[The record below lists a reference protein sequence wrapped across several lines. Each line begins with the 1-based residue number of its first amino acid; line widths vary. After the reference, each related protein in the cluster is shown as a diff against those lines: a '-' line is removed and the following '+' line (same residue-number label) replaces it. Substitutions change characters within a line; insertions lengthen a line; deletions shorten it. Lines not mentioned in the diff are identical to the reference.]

1 MYRNINNK
9 LEADCDRL
17 RHSLASSKDRTY
29 VVEARNRALDSI
41 NEQVVKEKKDSE
53 EKCINLQAE
62 LADVYK

>member
-17 RHSLASSKDRTY
+17 RHSLASSKDRIY
-29 VVEARNRALDSI
+29 AVEARNKALESI

-53 EKCINLQAE
+53 EKCRNLQAE
-62 LADVYK
+62 LTDVYK